1 MQMAIGLRH
10 LFLSLMLLEFMGT
23 AIIMLGY
30 QVGPIQEY
38 VKDFRFKMSSLWR
51 PRRLA
56 HVPIV
61 IPELVEDCMR
71 TANLAS
77 PALLDPAIANAEY
90 FYREFR
96 RAIPEV
102 PLAGYKSHCW
112 VVNYSVQWDKPPLS
126 YNCKG
131 KLGNIAFARDFEA
144 FYPYQSLIFPY
155 MATAYPKLSYKSS
168 TVCLPNFYVAGF
180 PKCGS
185 TFLYYMVDSLI
196 SLSSKDSNRNQV
208 EKETQFWV
216 HFDPFQ
222 KIKIRVPKVED
233 LGGYLFNYIP
243 GIDKVSKKG
252 SNNTILVDGTP
263 TYINEWPIFTEEENN
278 ITNYC
283 LIPAAL
289 PRLLPHSKYFV
300 IMRNPISMLYS
311 NFWFSCTKNSVKIP
325 FPYKGPEIFHQRTAA
340 KISKFNRCMKN
351 ESEDSISFTCTMLD
365 KEQYS
370 SCIRKRIHLLDR
382 CTVHTLP
389 EIYSPDLP
397 HCGEIW
403 LSVGLFYVHI
413 RKWLHIV
420 PRERIMFLTLEEV
433 NSNASIV
440 AHSILEFLDLN
451 TTLANDIRNVE
462 AMMQSGTA
470 NSNSQNKV
478 NYKTDVK
485 LQMRKDTKQLLEIF
499 YHPFNS
505 LLAELLG
512 DDKYQWF

>member
-1 MQMAIGLRH
+1 MTSSDDNLNTYSYLRWSILTIRLRH
-10 LFLSLMLLEFMGT
+10 LFFSLMFLEFVGATILMF
-23 AIIMLGY
+23 GY
-30 QVGPIQEY
+30 QDGPVHEFVNDICSKIY
-38 VKDFRFKMSSLWR
+38 SLWR

-56 HVPIV
+56 PVPPI

-77 PALLDPAIANAEY
+77 PALLDPAISNAEY

-112 VVNYSVQWDKPPLS
+112 VGNYSVQWDKPPS

-131 KLGNIAFARDFEA
+131 ELGNVNFASNFKAFF
-144 FYPYQSLIFPY
+144 PYQHRIFPY
-155 MATAYPKLSYKSS
+155 MVRTYPKRSYKSS
-168 TVCLPNFYVAGF
+168 TVCLPNFFVAGF

-222 KIKIRVPKVED
+222 KIKMSVPKVED

-252 SNNTILVDGTP
+252 SNNTIFVDGTP

-311 NFWFSCTKNSVKIP
+311 NF
-325 FPYKGPEIFHQRTAA
+325 
-340 KISKFNRCMKN
+340 
-351 ESEDSISFTCTMLD
+351 
-365 KEQYS
+365 
-370 SCIRKRIHLLDR
+370 
-382 CTVHTLP
+382 
-389 EIYSPDLP
+389 
-397 HCGEIW
+397 
-403 LSVGLFYVHI
+403 
-413 RKWLHIV
+413 
-420 PRERIMFLTLEEV
+420 
-433 NSNASIV
+433 
-440 AHSILEFLDLN
+440 
-451 TTLANDIRNVE
+451 
-462 AMMQSGTA
+462 
-470 NSNSQNKV
+470 
-478 NYKTDVK
+478 
-485 LQMRKDTKQLLEIF
+485 
-499 YHPFNS
+499 
-505 LLAELLG
+505 
-512 DDKYQWF
+512 